1 MSHKKKIVHG
11 NSTLYDN
18 LKSVKYR
25 GKRIAYCDKQMTFI
39 WHNYNIIC
47 GLLLFF
53 FLNLN
58 YEQFF
63 LYKY

>member
-47 GLLLFF
+47 GLLLLFF
-53 FLNLN
+53 
-58 YEQFF
+58 
-63 LYKY
+63 